1 MATEETK
8 KDAKNR
14 SGRTLLQNLGGG
26 AVSVAL
32 LAAAG
37 AVMDTV
43 SAGQAVEWS
52 TLGVAV
58 GTTVLGALI
67 AFAQRRLEG
76 HRNDRDRIQA

>member
-1 MATEETK
+1 MATDETK
-8 KDAKNR
+8 KDAKDR
-14 SGRTLLQNLGGG
+14 GGRTLLQNLGGG
-26 AVSVAL
+26 AVSMAL

-43 SAGQAVEWS
+43 SAGQAVDWP

-67 AFAQRRLEG
+67 AFVQRRLEG
-76 HRNDRDRIQA
+76 TRKDRDRLPA